1 MDYSRKLLDKSNMA
15 ARAGTKVPTYDLYGE
30 EHAERSR
37 FWMHCETIASRSR
50 LHRWEIKS
58 HRHEDFFQILHIRGG
73 TGEALFG
80 GIVRRLTPWSVV
92 VVPPGRAHGFRFSRD
107 MDGLVVTFVASRLP
121 ALASANADTVFD
133 SPRVF
138 QLDAAN
144 PDGRYL
150 AETLDRLGAALEPGG
165 SPALAEAHLATALLM
180 IRAALTANEAPQPSS
195 DRRRLERLSAL
206 MTAHAREPWPVA
218 FYADMLGV
226 SPTHL
231 NRIVSAAHGVSI
243 SGLLA
248 RHLVEEAQRLL
259 VFTGLGVADI
269 STSLGFSDPAYFSRF
284 FSHHVRMTPRAY
296 RQSEREKLAG

>member
-1 MDYSRKLLDKSNMA
+1 MTVR
-15 ARAGTKVPTYDLYGE
+15 ARTEVPTYDLYGE

-37 FWMHCETIASRSR
+37 FWIHCETIASRSR
-50 LHRWEIKS
+50 LHQWEIKS
-58 HRHEDFFQILHIRGG
+58 HRHENFFQILHIRGG
-73 TGEALFG
+73 VGEALFD

-107 MDGLVVTFVASRLP
+107 MDGLVVTFVAARLP
-121 ALASANADTVFD
+121 ALASASTDAVFD

-138 QLDAAN
+138 QRDAASS
-144 PDGRYL
+144 DGRYL
-150 AETLDRLGAALEPGG
+150 AETLDRLGAVLAADG

-180 IRAALTANEAPQPSS
+180 IRATLTANEAPETSS
-195 DRRRLERLSAL
+195 DRQRLERLSAL
-206 MTAHAREPWPVA
+206 MTTHAREHRPVA
-218 FYADMLGV
+218 FYADTLGI

-231 NRIVSAAHGVSI
+231 NRIVSAARGIST

-269 STSLGFSDPAYFSRF
+269 ATSLGFSDPAYFSRF
-284 FSHHVRMTPRAY
+284 FSHHARVTPRAY